1 MLPRRRPAVL
11 PPAVRRGTFD
21 EVVQGYTRDEAVAEA
36 QRCLL
41 CKNARCQTACPLQ
54 NQIPRWMA
62 ELQQGHVEEAY
73 RLIRHTSPMPGLCS
87 RLCPQERLCEGACA
101 LGIKHESVAIGWLER
116 FLCDQAESSWDAPP
130 PEPSRPAA
138 GARRVA
144 VIGSGPAGL
153 AAAQRLAL
161 EGHHVTVFERA
172 GKPGGVLRWIP
183 RFKLPAAVLETHLAM
198 LRALGVEFVV
208 NREIGGV
215 EPLLTQEGFDAVFL
229 GIGAG
234 RPAMPELPGRSLGG
248 ILSSTEFLVRVFGD
262 PDALPAGWPPITSL
276 AGRHVVVLGGGDSA
290 MDCLRTAVRLGAASA
305 TCVYRRDE
313 ENMPG
318 SKKEVQA
325 AKEERVT
332 FQFLAAPTAFRTRDG
347 KAVSR
352 VECVRMAL
360 GPPDASGR
368 RRPSPVPGSAFLVE
382 ANLVVLAF
390 GYEVEPT
397 FGAITVNPATGAT
410 PVRGLFA
417 GGDCVTGPDLVS
429 TAARAGVV
437 AAAGI
442 QRYFAGE

>member
-1 MLPRRRPAVL
+1 
-11 PPAVRRGTFD
+11 
-21 EVVQGYTRDEAVAEA
+21 
-36 QRCLL
+36 
-41 CKNARCQTACPLQ
+41 
-54 NQIPRWMA
+54 
-62 ELQQGHVEEAY
+62 
-73 RLIRHTSPMPGLCS
+73 
-87 RLCPQERLCEGACA
+87 
-101 LGIKHESVAIGWLER
+101 
-116 FLCDQAESSWDAPP
+116 
-130 PEPSRPAA
+130 
-138 GARRVA
+138 
-144 VIGSGPAGL
+144 
-153 AAAQRLAL
+153 
-161 EGHHVTVFERA
+161 
-172 GKPGGVLRWIP
+172 
-183 RFKLPAAVLETHLAM
+183 
-198 LRALGVEFVV
+198 
-208 NREIGGV
+208 
-215 EPLLTQEGFDAVFL
+215 
-229 GIGAG
+229 
-234 RPAMPELPGRSLGG
+234 
-248 ILSSTEFLVRVFGD
+248 
-262 PDALPAGWPPITSL
+262 
-276 AGRHVVVLGGGDSA
+276 
-290 MDCLRTAVRLGAASA
+290 
-305 TCVYRRDE
+305 
-313 ENMPG
+313 MPG

-442 QRYFAGE
+442 QRYFAGEPWSALMNGQSP